1 MSEFFR
7 AVGGRYG
14 RVVELSPSEA
24 ENDHSPTTDPAWH
37 EAHRLDAVFPAA
49 RVALS
54 LLIAKYPRRGHA
66 TFHGAML
73 RLGEDPVVVVEF
85 DVPIPSRGWEIRA
98 SGLWAD
104 HICETPMDHWS
115 YGLEAFGLAI
125 DNPGELLGSAMGQR
139 VPLGWELEFEARAEA
154 QQTGT
159 DRRYGQIGSVHGLL
173 LEKDATTEVDGY
185 GVRSHWW
192 GSEPPSRIELGEPQE
207 APASVMLP
215 TVDGCWTTTVTETGA
230 ASVFTHGPPAASPQP
245 GELQPPEPPSHP

>member
-1 MSEFFR
+1 MSLICSTRSREP
-7 AVGGRYG
+7 GRYG
-14 RVVELSPSEA
+14 SDVDVVPNEA
-24 ENDHSPTTDPAWH
+24 EREHAPTSDPAWH

-54 LLIAKYPRRGHA
+54 ILIAKYPHRGHT
-66 TFHGAML
+66 TFHGLML

-85 DVPIPSRGWEIRA
+85 DVPTPARGWEIRA

-125 DNPGELLGSAMGQR
+125 DDPGELLGSAMGER
-139 VPLGWELEFEARAEA
+139 VPLGWELEFEARAPA
-154 QQTGT
+154 QPTGT
-159 DRRYGQIGSVHGLL
+159 NERYGQIGSVHGLL

-192 GSEPPSRIELGEPQE
+192 GTRPPSRIALGEPQE
-207 APASVMLP
+207 GEMSVVLP
-215 TVDGCWTTTVTETGA
+215 TIGGFWTTTVTESGA
-230 ASVFTHGPPAASPQP
+230 TSVFANEPPA
-245 GELQPPEPPSHP
+245 LD

>member
-1 MSEFFR
+1 VDATPIEPTPI
-7 AVGGRYG
+7 
-14 RVVELSPSEA
+14 EPTPIKA
-24 ENDHSPTTDPAWH
+24 EGDHTPTEDPGWH

-54 LLIAKYPRRGHA
+54 LLIAKYPHRGHA

-73 RLGEDPVVVVEF
+73 RLGADPVVVVEF
-85 DVPIPSRGWEIRA
+85 EVPLPSRGWEIRA

-125 DNPGELLGSAMGQR
+125 DKPGELLGEAVGLR

-154 QQTGT
+154 LQTGA
-159 DRRYGQIGSVHGLL
+159 DDRYGQIGSVHGLL
-173 LEKDATTEVDGY
+173 LEKSETTEVDGY

-192 GSEPPSRIELGEPQE
+192 GSEPPSRIELGESQR
-207 APASVMLP
+207 AAASVVLP
-215 TVDGCWTTTVTETGA
+215 TVDGFWTTTVTETGA
-230 ASVFTHGPPAASPQP
+230 ASVFSSDRPAI
-245 GELQPPEPPSHP
+245 G